1 MSQQPAPDFT
11 LLTTRS
17 EPVALSSLWRVRL
30 TALVFVRHLG
40 CTFCKEQVK
49 DLRDH
54 AAELEEAGLGV
65 AIITPDTVEHNAA
78 FAAEHAVPFVVLAD
92 PRRAVYAAY
101 GFREGSLGQ
110 LLNPHV
116 VARGAVATL
125 RGNIARRSAGNA
137 RQLPGL
143 ALVDRAG
150 LLRYRKP
157 ARDAADHLSA
167 RQLLAVARPLLAT
180 ECERTRPGAA
190 D

>member
-1 MSQQPAPDFT
+1 MPPQPAPDFT
-11 LLTTRS
+11 VLNTRS
-17 EPVALSSLWRVRL
+17 EPVALSTLWSVRL

-54 AAELEEAGLGV
+54 AVELAQAGLGV
-65 AIITPDTVEHNAA
+65 AVITPDTVEHNAA
-78 FAAEHAVPFVVLAD
+78 FAAEYALPFLVLAD
-92 PRRAVYAAY
+92 PERSVYAAY
-101 GFREGSLGQ
+101 GFQEGTFGQ

-125 RGNIARRSAGNA
+125 RGNIAGRSAGNA

-150 LLRYRKP
+150 LLRYRRP

-167 RQLLAVARPLLAT
+167 RQLLAVARPLLRT
-180 ECERTRPGAA
+180 ERERTRPDAA
-190 D
+190 E